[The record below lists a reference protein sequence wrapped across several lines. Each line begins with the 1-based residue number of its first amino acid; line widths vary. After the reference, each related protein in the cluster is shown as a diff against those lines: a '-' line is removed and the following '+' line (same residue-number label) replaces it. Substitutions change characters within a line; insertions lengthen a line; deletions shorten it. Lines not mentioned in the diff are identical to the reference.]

1 MDLVSVIIPFYKKK
15 LFISDSVNSV
25 LNQTYQNFEL
35 IIIYDDT
42 ETIDLEYILKIQS
55 LDKRIKIVKNLKNM
69 GAGLSRNIG
78 ISNSNGNYIAFL
90 DADDIWFKNKLETQ
104 LNFMKNN
111 NISISFTSYEII
123 NNKKEILKLK
133 KAPKLIDYK
142 KLILNCDIG
151 LSTVIL
157 KKELINDEC
166 KFPNLKTK
174 EDFVLWLNIAKK
186 TDIFGL
192 DIPLTKWRKLRD
204 SLSSNFIQ
212 KFFDGYKVYNKYMK
226 FGYFKSFYYLIIL
239 SINYMKKNLKLK

>member
-25 LNQTYQNFEL
+25 LNQTYQNFEI

-104 LNFMKNN
+104 LN
-111 NISISFTSYEII
+111 
-123 NNKKEILKLK
+123 LR
-133 KAPKLIDYK
+133 
-142 KLILNCDIG
+142 
-151 LSTVIL
+151 
-157 KKELINDEC
+157 
-166 KFPNLKTK
+166 LKT
-174 EDFVLWLNIAKK
+174 
-186 TDIFGL
+186 
-192 DIPLTKWRKLRD
+192 
-204 SLSSNFIQ
+204 
-212 KFFDGYKVYNKYMK
+212 
-226 FGYFKSFYYLIIL
+226 
-239 SINYMKKNLKLK
+239 